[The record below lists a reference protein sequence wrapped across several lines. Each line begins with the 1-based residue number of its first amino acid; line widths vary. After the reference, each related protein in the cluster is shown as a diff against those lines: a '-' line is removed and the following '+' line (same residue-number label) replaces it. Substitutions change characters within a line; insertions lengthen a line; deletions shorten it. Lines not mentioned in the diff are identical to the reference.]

1 MNNFNPMQ
9 LIQMMQGGNMNPMQ
23 LIGMFKKSNPMQL
36 LKMFEGNPTFEHT
49 KKMVEGKDIQQ
60 IQETIMNVAKQ
71 KGMNEEQVRQ
81 MAQQFGVKF

>member
-9 LIQMMQGGNMNPMQ
+9 LMQMMQEGNMNPMQ